1 MFRLQTPEGPK
12 TYVLR
17 GAQTK
22 RGKKNIAKVSVLDA
36 GLINR
41 VIWNVATSAGL
52 TVEAFPDQVYGG
64 AARNTTV
71 QITTTTAEAR
81 VSGASGAVTY
91 SWAKKSGA
99 GFWTISSS
107 KTARTSFA
115 VNVAPYA
122 VETAVFTCT
131 VTDAA
136 GRTATVDVSASAE
149 NYGDLTGEPIP

>member
-1 MFRLQTPEGPK
+1 M
-12 TYVLR
+12 
-17 GAQTK
+17 
-22 RGKKNIAKVSVLDA
+22 
-36 GLINR
+36 
-41 VIWNVATSAGL
+41 
-52 TVEAFPDQVYGG
+52 
-64 AARNTTV
+64 
-71 QITTTTAEAR
+71 
-81 VSGASGAVTY
+81 SGASGAVTY

-131 VTDAA
+131 VKDAA